1 MQLSSDQIQAILPH
15 RYPMLLV
22 DRIIELEENRRAV
35 GIKAVS
41 ANEAYFQGH
50 FPSYKVMPGVLI
62 IEALAQVGAV
72 ALLSSKNHRGK
83 LAFFAGIKEAKFRHQ
98 VKPGDILKLETTLI
112 RQRGSI
118 GIGEGKA
125 YVDGKL
131 VCEAILTFAI
141 GDGDGSKMDDY

>member
-1 MQLSSDQIQAILPH
+1 MQLSNDQIKDILPH

-22 DRIIELEENRRAV
+22 DRIIELEQNKRAV

-50 FPSYKVMPGVLI
+50 FPTYQVMPGVLI

-72 ALLSSKNHRGK
+72 ALLSDEKNKGK
-83 LAFFAGIKEAKFRHQ
+83 LAFFAGIKDAKFRRQ
-98 VKPGDILKLETTLI
+98 VRPGDVLRLETTLI

-125 YVDGKL
+125 YVDEEL
-131 VCEAILTFAI
+131 VCEATLTFAI
-141 GDGDGSKMDDY
+141 GAGDSH